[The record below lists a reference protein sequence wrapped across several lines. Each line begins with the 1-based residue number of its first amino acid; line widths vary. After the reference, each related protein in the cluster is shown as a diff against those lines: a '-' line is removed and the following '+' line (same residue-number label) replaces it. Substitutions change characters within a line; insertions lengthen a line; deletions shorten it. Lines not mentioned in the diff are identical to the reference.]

1 MISITLGRLPCL
13 RRPFDDRAVL
23 RMNAPSSA
31 FAGEIRPAQEA
42 DCARIAE
49 LAGQLSYPSA
59 PEEVRQRMTE
69 MKGDADH
76 LLFVAELATGEIA
89 GWIAVFVY
97 RTVEADAR
105 AEVSG
110 LVVDERFRS
119 QRIGERLLARSEE
132 WARERGCDV
141 IGLRSNVI
149 RERAHAFYERHG
161 YRHIKTQKSF
171 RKTL

>member
-1 MISITLGRLPCL
+1 MKPAPIPIAGTI
-13 RRPFDDRAVL
+13 RAAQATDYA
-23 RMNAPSSA
+23 RM
-31 FAGEIRPAQEA
+31 
-42 DCARIAE
+42 AE
-49 LAGQLSYPSA
+49 LAGQLSYPST
-59 PEEVRQRMTE
+59 PEEIARRLQGMNSAAGAAV
-69 MKGDADH
+69 
-76 LLFVAELATGEIA
+76 FVAELETGEIA

-119 QRIGERLLARSEE
+119 QRAGERLLARAEE
-132 WARERGCDV
+132 WARAAGCQA

-161 YRHIKTQKSF
+161 YTHVKTQKAF
-171 RKTL
+171 RKQL

>member
-1 MISITLGRLPCL
+1 M
-13 RRPFDDRAVL
+13 VL
-23 RMNAPSSA
+23 RMNVPSSA
-31 FAGEIRPAQEA
+31 FTGEIRPAQES
-42 DCARIAE
+42 DYARIAE
-49 LAGQLSYPSA
+49 LAGQLSYPSTA
-59 PEEVRQRMTE
+59 DEIARRLTE

-76 LLFVAELATGEIA
+76 AVFIAELAIGEIA

-132 WARERGCDV
+132 WARERGCNV

-149 RERAHAFYERHG
+149 RERAHAFYQRRG
-161 YRHIKTQKSF
+161 YTHIKTQKSF